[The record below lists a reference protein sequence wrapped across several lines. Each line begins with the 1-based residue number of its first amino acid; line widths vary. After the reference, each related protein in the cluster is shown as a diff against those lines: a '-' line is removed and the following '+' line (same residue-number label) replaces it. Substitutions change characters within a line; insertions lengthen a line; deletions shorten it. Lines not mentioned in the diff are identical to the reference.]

1 MKDENMIETR
11 VEGSLLG
18 GAVGDALGLPV
29 EFMRMDQIHNRFG
42 SRGLTDY
49 PANSAHPA
57 AFSDDTQMTLWTAE
71 GLIRAQQRHHNAEGG
86 CWQPL
91 GAINGSYMRWFLT
104 QKSGV
109 VPVGSE
115 IDGEQ
120 WHSGWMIDE
129 RGLWAR
135 MAPGNTCLSALRV
148 GGLGTRYDPINDSKG
163 CGGVMRSAPAGL
175 VGLDDKAAYE
185 LGCDLAALTHGHP
198 AGYIAAGALSLI
210 INRICAGDALEP
222 AVNSAIDA
230 IEADEPRGRICA
242 ELLRT
247 AKQLADSGLPSYRIV
262 EQLGEGWV
270 AEEALAIAV
279 YCALAVD
286 NFREGVLLAVN
297 HSGDS
302 DSTGSIA
309 GQILGATLGADAAI
323 PTEWTDGLALRPVVE
338 RVAGDL
344 YGAFY
349 EDRVFL
355 AEEYPPW

>member
-1 MKDENMIETR
+1 MIKTK

-29 EFMRMDQIHNRFG
+29 EFMSMDEIHRFIG
-42 SRGLTDY
+42 TSGVTGYPELTQ
-49 PANSAHPA
+49 HA

-71 GLIRAQQRHHNAEGG
+71 GLIRARQRQRKSGG
-86 CWQPL
+86 SGWDPV
-91 GAINGSYMRWFLT
+91 GVVNGSYLRWFLT

-109 VPVGSE
+109 PAEESSVE
-115 IDGEQ
+115 GEPL
-120 WHSGWMIDE
+120 HSGWMIDE
-129 RGLWAR
+129 PGLWSR
-135 MAPGNTCLSALRV
+135 VAPGNTCLSALRV
-148 GGLGTRYDPINDSKG
+148 GGLGTRHDPINDSKG
-163 CGGVMRSAPAGL
+163 CGGVMRTAPAGL
-175 VGLDDKAAYE
+175 VGLDDDAAYQ

-198 AGYIAAGALSLI
+198 AGYIAAGAFSLI
-210 INRICAGDALEP
+210 LNRICAGDELVS
-222 AVNSAIDA
+222 AVDSAIVA
-230 IEADEPRGRICA
+230 IEADEPQGRICA

-247 AKQLADSGLPSYRIV
+247 AKRLAEIESPSSFRVV
-262 EQLGEGWV
+262 EQLGAGWV

-279 YCALAVD
+279 YGALAAD
-286 NFREGVLLAVN
+286 DYREGVLLAVN

-309 GQILGATLGADAAI
+309 GQILGATLGADAI
-323 PTEWTDGLALRPVVE
+323 PAEWTDGLGFRSVVE

-349 EDRVFL
+349 EDRVFS